1 MGGGGDGG
9 CVNSGVVV
17 GDVGWRVVWMG
28 WWPWLVGGAGWC
40 LWDVGGVAGGWDGVV
55 VGWVGMVIGKVEWGS
70 GDGVVMVVG

>member
-1 MGGGGDGG
+1 M
-9 CVNSGVVV
+9 
-17 GDVGWRVVWMG
+17 
-28 WWPWLVGGAGWC
+28 VGGAGWC